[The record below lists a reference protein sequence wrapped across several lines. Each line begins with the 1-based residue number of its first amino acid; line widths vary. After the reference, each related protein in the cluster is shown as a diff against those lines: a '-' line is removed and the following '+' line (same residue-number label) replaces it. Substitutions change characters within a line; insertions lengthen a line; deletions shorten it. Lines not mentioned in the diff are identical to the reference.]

1 MEKETMG
8 TVISVTKQW
17 WLKVNRKPVRA
28 HAMDG
33 AAFPHT
39 IKVKYTIDGKDYICR
54 KWIGAGNKVPDKGTT
69 IKVTYCEDKPSKA
82 RIPDSDKSL
91 NYLVGM
97 IYTQLIQTLYRQ
109 ADRVHLQ
116 NLHGCLSAE
125 QLLFYKA
132 HGMESDDRYTVY
144 EEDLY
149 LLISGN
155 CESSM
160 PTNG

>member
-54 KWIGAGNKVPDKGTT
+54 KWQ
-69 IKVTYCEDKPSKA
+69 
-82 RIPDSDKSL
+82 RISCAFL
-91 NYLVGM
+91 YHR
-97 IYTQLIQTLYRQ
+97 LIR
-109 ADRVHLQ
+109 R
-116 NLHGCLSAE
+116 
-125 QLLFYKA
+125 F
-132 HGMESDDRYTVY
+132 
-144 EEDLY
+144 
-149 LLISGN
+149 
-155 CESSM
+155 
-160 PTNG
+160 

>member
-54 KWIGAGNKVPDKGTT
+54 RKRLHL
-69 IKVTYCEDKPSKA
+69 SKMDW
-82 RIPDSDKSL
+82 RRK
-91 NYLVGM
+91 
-97 IYTQLIQTLYRQ
+97 Q
-109 ADRVHLQ
+109 
-116 NLHGCLSAE
+116 
-125 QLLFYKA
+125 
-132 HGMESDDRYTVY
+132 
-144 EEDLY
+144 
-149 LLISGN
+149 
-155 CESSM
+155 SS
-160 PTNG
+160 

>member
-82 RIPDSDKSL
+82 RIELSHFLRSKEKSS
-91 NYLVGM
+91 NRNTG
-97 IYTQLIQTLYRQ
+97 RR
-109 ADRVHLQ
+109 A
-116 NLHGCLSAE
+116 LSMLWNTA
-125 QLLFYKA
+125 L
-132 HGMESDDRYTVY
+132 
-144 EEDLY
+144 
-149 LLISGN
+149 SGLG
-155 CESSM
+155 
-160 PTNG
+160 NG

>member
-1 MEKETMG
+1 MQTIMIVEDDPDIRDGVRILLSGEGYRILEAENGPRALSLLTPEVDLVILDIMMG

-82 RIPDSDKSL
+82 RIEL
-91 NYLVGM
+91 
-97 IYTQLIQTLYRQ
+97 
-109 ADRVHLQ
+109 
-116 NLHGCLSAE
+116 
-125 QLLFYKA
+125 
-132 HGMESDDRYTVY
+132 
-144 EEDLY
+144 
-149 LLISGN
+149 
-155 CESSM
+155 
-160 PTNG
+160 

>member
-1 MEKETMG
+1 MKRLSRTLFFE
-8 TVISVTKQW
+8 ISENCNISRTFGFYNILIKYGGDTTITWLFENDTSAITKKLEQR

-82 RIPDSDKSL
+82 IVEL
-91 NYLVGM
+91 
-97 IYTQLIQTLYRQ
+97 
-109 ADRVHLQ
+109 
-116 NLHGCLSAE
+116 
-125 QLLFYKA
+125 
-132 HGMESDDRYTVY
+132 
-144 EEDLY
+144 
-149 LLISGN
+149 
-155 CESSM
+155 
-160 PTNG
+160 

>member
-69 IKVTYCEDKPSKA
+69 LKVTYCEDKPSKA
-82 RIPDSDKSL
+82 RIEL
-91 NYLVGM
+91 
-97 IYTQLIQTLYRQ
+97 
-109 ADRVHLQ
+109 
-116 NLHGCLSAE
+116 
-125 QLLFYKA
+125 
-132 HGMESDDRYTVY
+132 
-144 EEDLY
+144 
-149 LLISGN
+149 
-155 CESSM
+155 
-160 PTNG
+160 

>member
-39 IKVKYTIDGKDYICR
+39 IKVKYTIDGKDYLCR

-82 RIPDSDKSL
+82 RIELCSSEGLMYRSSKFLWFEFPVAEIYW
-91 NYLVGM
+91 YLIPWKGV
-97 IYTQLIQTLYRQ
+97 
-109 ADRVHLQ
+109 
-116 NLHGCLSAE
+116 
-125 QLLFYKA
+125 FY
-132 HGMESDDRYTVY
+132 E
-144 EEDLY
+144 
-149 LLISGN
+149 
-155 CESSM
+155 
-160 PTNG
+160 